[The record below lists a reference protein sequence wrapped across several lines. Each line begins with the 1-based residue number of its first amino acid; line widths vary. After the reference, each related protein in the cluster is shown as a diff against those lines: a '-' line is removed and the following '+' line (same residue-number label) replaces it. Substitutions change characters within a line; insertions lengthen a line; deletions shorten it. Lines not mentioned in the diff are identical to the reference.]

1 MEVVVPFTESDIG
14 KVKAGQ
20 SATVTVDALSNLEL
34 AAHVTNVSLLA
45 TTSGSVTSYDVTL
58 TLDQND
64 SQLKP
69 GMSATAQVVVSQA
82 EGAISVPSTA
92 ISRTGGESTV
102 TIVKNGKDVVTPVV
116 TGVVGDSSTQI
127 LSGVQVGQQLVIT
140 TRTNLGSTTT
150 GTAATG
156 LGGAAG
162 GLGGVGGGF
171 GGAGGFTRGAGGG
184 GGGGGFAARGAG

>member
-14 KVKAGQ
+14 KVKVGQ

-34 AAHVTNVSLLA
+34 AAHVTNVSLLS

-92 ISRTGGESTV
+92 ISRTGGQSTV

-127 LSGVQVGQQLVIT
+127 LTGVQVGQQLVIT
-140 TRTNLGSTTT
+140 TRTNLGSTST

-156 LGGAAG
+156 LGTGAAG
-162 GLGGVGGGF
+162 ALGGAGGGGGF
-171 GGAGGFTRGAGGG
+171 GGAGGFRG
-184 GGGGGFAARGAG
+184 GGGGGFAGRGAG